1 MRATL
6 YVCTTC
12 KGMSLNAEA
21 TRDAAPASSVP
32 SAGAPGRATS
42 AAAPG
47 LSTPAAEA
55 PGLASTPTGAPALS
69 APPAGAPALSA
80 PSTGAPDLAPPA
92 GSPNPLAPPADAPLP
107 GARLAAALA
116 LGLPPGVTLRPVECL
131 SACSQGCAVALAAP
145 GKWSYVYGRLTP
157 EDAADIL
164 TGAAAYAASPDG
176 LVPWRDRPAIFRKQS
191 LARIPPQ
198 E

>member
-12 KGMSLNAEA
+12 KGLAFNAEA
-21 TRDAAPASSVP
+21 TAAGASGLASPPAGAPAVAAPAGASSL
-32 SAGAPGRATS
+32 ALAS

-47 LSTPAAEA
+47 LAAPAAEA
-55 PGLASTPTGAPALS
+55 PGLAPPTAAPGFAV
-69 APPAGAPALSA
+69 P
-80 PSTGAPDLAPPA
+80 TGAPDLAVPA
-92 GSPNPLAPPADAPLP
+92 AAPDLAPAAEAPLP

-145 GKWSYVYGRLTP
+145 GKWTYVYGRLTP